1 MNLSDSGTLSVRAY
15 SAGEAEPISDAVVR
29 IKGAEEENRFVI
41 YSLLTD
47 NDGITKTVTLP
58 APPKTNSLSPGAKE
72 IPYSVY
78 DIEITKDGFYTKR
91 FFNIAVFSGVNAVL
105 PVNMIP
111 SGNNTQMD
119 NFPYGNLNILVTENP
134 SLE

>member
-1 MNLSDSGTLSVRAY
+1 MNLTESGTLSVRAY
-15 SAGEAEPISDAVVR
+15 SAGEAEPISGAVVR
-29 IKGAEEENRFVI
+29 IKGAEEDNRFVI

-47 NDGITKTVTLP
+47 YDGITKTVTLP
-58 APPKTNSLSPGAKE
+58 APAKSNSLSPGAKE

-91 FFNIAVFSGVNAVL
+91 FFNVAVFSGINAVL

-111 SGNNTQMD
+111 NGNNAVHD
-119 NFPYGNLNILVTENP
+119 NFPHGNLNVIITENP